1 MTQSLLEVSDL
12 SVRFHSRGTI
22 VDAVKNVSW
31 RLDRGETLAILGE
44 SGSGKSVS
52 AAAVMGLIDIPP
64 GEIVSGRIIFGG
76 ENILNLPLAAREE
89 INGKRIAMILQDTLA
104 ALNPVYTVGHQ
115 ITESMT
121 AHGVERGE
129 AKRRAVGLINRV
141 GIAEPERRFNDYPHQ
156 FSGGQRQRIMIAAAI
171 AMEPDVLIAD
181 EPTSALDVTVQAGI
195 LKLLKK
201 LQAENGMGILMIT
214 HDIGVASEVAD
225 KVAVMSQGEVVEQGD
240 IRSVLDAPRHPY
252 TQRLLEAVPGRRGYL
267 QTGATAGDLLLE
279 VKGLS
284 KFYDLTSGLLKTA
297 TGRKI
302 RALDD
307 VSLSLS
313 KGEVL
318 GIVGES
324 GSGKSTLVNAL
335 LGLIEP
341 TAGEVLFRGQSML
354 LEDQTAMRALRRRI
368 QVVFQDP
375 TASLNPRMSVARIIS
390 EPWAIHDSVLPRGQ
404 WPGRVAELLEQVGL
418 SPDHAARYPHQFSGG
433 QRQRIAIA
441 RALALQ
447 PEVIICD
454 EAVSALDV
462 SIQAQIIELLKDLK
476 RQHGLSYLFIAH
488 DLPVVRGFA
497 DRTIVM
503 QNGRV
508 VESGRTQDV
517 FERPQH
523 PYTQNLLASR
533 PKEERH
539 RGRALETLK

>member
-12 SVRFHSRGTI
+12 TVRFHSHGKI

-31 RLDRGETLAILGE
+31 GLDRGETLVILGE

-52 AAAVMGLIDIPP
+52 ASAVMGLIDIPP
-64 GEIVSGRIIFGG
+64 GEIVSGQITFDGKD
-76 ENILNLPLAAREE
+76 ILNLPLAAREK
-89 INGKRIAMILQDTLA
+89 INGKRIAMIFQDTLA

-115 ITESMT
+115 IMESMT
-121 AHGVERGE
+121 AHGVERAE
-129 AKRRAVGLINRV
+129 AKRRAVELIGRV
-141 GIAEPERRFNDYPHQ
+141 GIAESERRFSDYPHQ

-201 LQAENGMGILMIT
+201 LQTESGMSILMIT

-240 IRSVLDAPRHPY
+240 IRSVLDAPQHPY
-252 TQRLLEAVPGRRGYL
+252 TQRLLEAVPGRRGYP
-267 QTGATAGDLLLE
+267 QTSATTGDILLE

-284 KFYDLTSGLLKTA
+284 KFYDLTGGLLKA
-297 TGRKI
+297 STGRTI

-324 GSGKSTLVNAL
+324 GSGKSTLVNTL
-335 LGLIEP
+335 LGLIKP
-341 TAGEVLFRGQSML
+341 TTGEVLFHGQSML
-354 LEDQTAMRALRRRI
+354 LEDQAAMRALRRRI

-390 EPWAIHDSVLPRGQ
+390 EPWAIHDGVLPRDQ

-488 DLPVVRGFA
+488 DLPVVRDFA

-523 PYTQNLLASR
+523 HYTQNLLASR

-539 RGRALETLK
+539 RGGALETVE